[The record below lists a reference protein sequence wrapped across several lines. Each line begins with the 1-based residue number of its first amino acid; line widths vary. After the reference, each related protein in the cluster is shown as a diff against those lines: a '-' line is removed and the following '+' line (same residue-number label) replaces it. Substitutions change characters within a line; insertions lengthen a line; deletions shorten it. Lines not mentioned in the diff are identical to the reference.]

1 MQYNQIFFKNHIIRK
16 KKYMS
21 AIPESGFVVPFPII
35 PIFFMN
41 GAFGG
46 GGCSAASSPTKDW
59 SWAVVF

>member
-41 GAFGG
+41 GAFRGG
-46 GGCSAASSPTKDW
+46 GVALLPVPRPRTEAGL
-59 SWAVVF
+59 